1 MACLHLPE
9 LILVASIK
17 GAHVFGIANSNSLMR
32 RSNDEL
38 LDEVFPG
45 TKHKRPLTKNESL
58 ISIEKA
64 QKVLGYKPEF
74 DWKG

>member
-1 MACLHLPE
+1 
-9 LILVASIK
+9 
-17 GAHVFGIANSNSLMR
+17 MR

-38 LDEVFPG
+38 LDAVWPG
-45 TKHKRPLTKNESL
+45 TPRKRPLTPNESL

-64 QKVLGYKPEF
+64 QRVLGYKPEY

>member
-38 LDEVFPG
+38 LDAVWPG
-45 TKHKRPLTKNESL
+45 VKRKRALKPNESL

-64 QKVLGYKPEF
+64 QRVLGYKPEF
-74 DWKG
+74 DWTP